1 MPEQRRNLMISLRK
15 PSLLPCGL
23 QPSRACTFLGTR
35 RGRECRT
42 SPALYLTAAR
52 YSLCLVFAC
61 ATYVHAVHAD
71 ETEAVNTLMTNLYE
85 RGQFNGSIIVARDG
99 KVIYRNAFGEANSKS
114 HQKFT
119 PTTPSCLASVSKQF
133 TSMLIMMLSEQGK
146 INYDD
151 PVSKYIPKLAK
162 CVDGITVRHLLT
174 HTSGIPDVGDL
185 DIDHPGLTESD
196 VMKAIIK
203 QHSQFPKPGLRYQ
216 YSNTGYILL
225 AMIVEQVT
233 GKSFSDCL
241 RDDIFNPLGM
251 NSTFLD
257 DGSGHNLNLAATG
270 YDQYGNIDG
279 SPPLAADFPLLR
291 HLLPDYTKGDGGIYS
306 TVDDLLKWD
315 EALYTNKLVRQ
326 STLEEAFT
334 PGEVKEGISTYG
346 FGWNIS
352 RKYLLF
358 GDKYVWHTGNTGGYR
373 AFIGR
378 RLGEKITVIMLT
390 NKGNS
395 PRVEINDAI
404 VNILHGKAYDLPKL
418 PMAAKMYDA
427 IMKQGIEAALQMYNS
442 LKASNGAS
450 YEFSES
456 EFNALG
462 YKLLDGGDK
471 GTAIRIFEL
480 NTAQYPSSSNAFD
493 SLAEAYQKAGK
504 KDLAIKACKRAVE
517 LDKNNLHA
525 RNMLRKLE

>member
-1 MPEQRRNLMISLRK
+1 MLR
-15 PSLLPCGL
+15 
-23 QPSRACTFLGTR
+23 
-35 RGRECRT
+35 
-42 SPALYLTAAR
+42 
-52 YSLCLVFAC
+52 LVFAC
-61 ATYVHAVHAD
+61 SNHAHTAPAGEAEAVH
-71 ETEAVNTLMTNLYE
+71 TLMTNLYE
-85 RGQFNGSIIVARDG
+85 RGQFNGSIVVARDG
-99 KVIYRNAFGEANSKS
+99 KVIYRNAFGEADSES
-114 HQKFT
+114 HRQFT
-119 PTTPSCLASVSKQF
+119 PTTPSNLASVSKQF

-151 PVSKYIPKLAK
+151 PVSKYIPKLEK

-185 DIDHPGLTESD
+185 GIDHPRLTESE
-196 VMKAIIK
+196 VLKAVIK

-225 AMIVEQVT
+225 AMIVEQVA

-241 RDDIFNPLGM
+241 RDNIFKPLGM

-270 YDQYGNIDG
+270 YDQYGDRDG
-279 SPPLAADFPLLR
+279 SPPATADFPLPR

-334 PGEVKEGISTYG
+334 PGEVKEGFSTYG

-352 RKYLLF
+352 RKYLVF
-358 GDKYVWHTGNTGGYR
+358 GDKYVWHTGSTGGYR

-378 RLGEKITVIMLT
+378 RLGEKLTVIMLT

-404 VNILHGKAYDLPKL
+404 VNVLHGKACNLPKL
-418 PMAAKMYDA
+418 PIAPKMYDL
-427 IMKQGIEAALQMYNS
+427 IKKQGIEAAQRMYAS
-442 LKASNGAS
+442 LKATNGAG

-456 EFNALG
+456 EFNSLG
-462 YKLLDGGDK
+462 YKLLSDGDK
-471 GTAIRIFEL
+471 GSAMRIFEL

-493 SLAEAYQKAGK
+493 SLGEAYQRAGK
-504 KDLAIKACKRAVE
+504 KDLAIKAYKRAVE
-517 LDKNNLHA
+517 LDPNNLHA
-525 RNMLRKLE
+525 RNILRKLE

>member
-1 MPEQRRNLMISLRK
+1 MI
-15 PSLLPCGL
+15 PSGL
-23 QPSRACTFLGTR
+23 QLSRACTFFGTR
-35 RGRECRT
+35 RGRERRSCL
-42 SPALYLTAAR
+42 ALYLAAAHCL
-52 YSLCLVFAC
+52 LCLVFAC
-61 ATYVHAVHAD
+61 SIDARAVPAA
-71 ETEAVNTLMTNLYE
+71 ETEAINTLMTNLYE

-99 KVIYRNAFGEANSKS
+99 KVIYRNAFGEANRES
-114 HQKFT
+114 HRQFT

-133 TSMLIMMLSEQGK
+133 TSMLIMLLSEQGK

-151 PVSKYIPKLAK
+151 PISKYIPKLEN

-185 DIDHPGLTESD
+185 GIDHSGLTESE
-196 VMKAIIK
+196 VLKAIIK
-203 QHSQFPKPGLRYQ
+203 QHSQFPRPGQRYQ
-216 YSNTGYILL
+216 YSNTGYTLL

-233 GKSFSDCL
+233 GKSFSVCL
-241 RDDIFNPLGM
+241 RDNIFNPLGM

-270 YDQYGNIDG
+270 YDEYGNIDG
-279 SPPLAADFPLLR
+279 SPPHDFPLLR
-291 HLLPDYTKGDGGIYS
+291 RLLPDYTKGDGGIYS

-315 EALYTNKLVRQ
+315 QALYTNRLVRQ
-326 STLEEAFT
+326 STLEEAFA
-334 PGEVKEGISTYG
+334 PGKVKEGVSTYG

-352 RKYLLF
+352 RKYFLF
-358 GDKYVWHTGNTGGYR
+358 GDKYVWHTGSTAGYR

-378 RLGEKITVIMLT
+378 RLGEKLTVIMLT

-418 PMAAKMYDA
+418 PIAPKMFDT
-427 IMKQGIEAALQMYNS
+427 IKKQGIEAALLMYHS
-442 LKASNGAS
+442 LKETNGAS

-456 EFNALG
+456 EFNSLG
-462 YKLLDGGDK
+462 YKLLSDGDK
-471 GTAIRIFEL
+471 VSAIRVFEL
-480 NTAQYPSSSNAFD
+480 NTDQYPSSSNAFD
-493 SLAEAYQKAGK
+493 SLGEAYQKAGK
-504 KDLAIKACKRAVE
+504 KDLAIKAYKRAVE

-525 RNMLRKLE
+525 RNMLHELE